1 MNIRKWLFFTQARI
15 RGRKLGRYYEHYVR
29 EYHAGIPSDTTRKL
43 LIQLLEHC
51 QKSVPY
57 YREIITWL
65 GNSFYEDP
73 EEYLKNF
80 PILTKDI
87 IRKNFNELKSV
98 DLARRK
104 WYFNSSGGSTG
115 EPVRFIQ
122 DLEFNSR
129 VRAVE
134 YFFSRLAGREPGEP
148 EVLLWGSPNDILQ
161 VQETWQSRWANKL
174 TNTNF
179 INTFRWTP
187 EKMHEALTIL
197 NNKLPKLIVSYVEPI
212 YELARLAERE
222 RLPVAPQR
230 AIITSA
236 GTLQPYMR
244 EKIEHTFQCK
254 VYNRYGCR
262 EVGGIACER
271 PGKNGLW
278 VAPWSNFIEIVDDQK
293 NRVQDGIE
301 GEILVTSLTN
311 YAMPFIRYRIEDCG
325 TLLQVRN
332 DSRRDFGQVLE
343 AVTGRTNGIFRA
355 RNGTLVSPGYFTSM
369 LCDREWIRKYQVIQ
383 KSFTHFVFRIAK
395 SDSNYQRDELDEII
409 ANTKLALGSD
419 CEVDFEF
426 VDEISTSGSGKFEYT
441 ICELKI

>member
-15 RGRKLGRYYEHYVR
+15 RGRKLGIYYERYVR
-29 EYHAGIPSDTTRKL
+29 EYQAGISPDITRKL

-57 YREIITWL
+57 YREIITRL
-65 GNSFYEDP
+65 GYSFYKDP
-73 EEYLKNF
+73 EEYLMNF

-87 IRKNFNELKSV
+87 IRQNFNELKSV
-98 DLARRK
+98 DLALRK

-115 EPVRFIQ
+115 EPIRVIQ

-129 VRAVE
+129 KRAIE
-134 YFFSRLAGREPGEP
+134 YFFSKLVGREIGKL
-148 EVLLWGSPNDILQ
+148 VVHLWGSASDILQ
-161 VQETWQSRWANKL
+161 EHEKWQAQWANKL
-174 TNTNF
+174 TNEIF

-187 EKMHEALTIL
+187 EKMREALTIL
-197 NNKLPKLIVSYVEPI
+197 NSMRPKLIVSYVEPI

-222 RLPVAPQR
+222 RLPVTPQM

-236 GTLQPYMR
+236 GTLHPYMR
-244 EKIEHTFQCK
+244 ERIEQTFKCK

-271 PGKNGLW
+271 PGHAGLW
-278 VAPWSNFIEIVDDQK
+278 VAPWCNFIEIMDEQN

-311 YAMPFIRYRIEDCG
+311 YAMPFIRYRIQDRG
-325 TLLQVRN
+325 ILLPGRN
-332 DSRRDFGQVLE
+332 DSRRDFGQVLD

-369 LCDREWIRKYQVIQ
+369 LCDKDWIRKYQVIQ
-383 KSFTHFVFRIAK
+383 KSFTHFIFRIVK
-395 SDSNYQRDELDEII
+395 SDSSYQREELEEII
-409 ANTKLALGSD
+409 ANTKLALGND
-419 CEVDFEF
+419 CEVNFEF
-426 VDEISTSGSGKFEYT
+426 VDEIPTSGSGKFQYT
-441 ICELKI
+441 ICELQT